1 MNWFYLF
8 LIVMGILLG
17 IIPGIITNKIKK
29 GVELDY
35 WERDKKFSA
44 ASGWLLVFSW
54 VIYLTSLGAVVHFHL
69 LQDEDIKKLEQRIE
83 ALETPPQVDTVNILD
98 VLPKE

>member
-8 LIVMGILLG
+8 FIVMGILLG
-17 IIPGIITNKIKK
+17 IIPNIITNKIKK

-35 WERDKKFSA
+35 RERDKKFQA
-44 ASGWLLVFSW
+44 ASTWLLFFAW
-54 VIYLTSLGAVVHFHL
+54 AIFGTSVGMVVQFHL
-69 LQDEDIKKLEQRIE
+69 LQEKDIEKLEKRIE
-83 ALETPPQVDTVNILD
+83 TLETPTQVDTVNILD